1 MSAVRLASSARSD
14 TSSQYLLISTAI
26 TAPAQSMEMK
36 RLQSRGLISE
46 GMRTIHRILIGSMTC
61 LFASAC
67 SDSSN
72 SLEPEPQE
80 PEVTSTWDVIQTV
93 ILDKNCVECHVAGA
107 SFATQ
112 SDLVLTSNV
121 AYSQLINRTP
131 NNPTA
136 RADGLTLVGTEGL
149 ASAGKSFLW
158 EKINA
163 PNQAHYFDDHPGY
176 GALMPLGKP
185 PLTNGE
191 LEFVLQWILA
201 GAPSSGNV
209 VDLGLLDDTE
219 RYEAPEF
226 EPLPVPTS
234 GVQFHL
240 GPWDVAP
247 NFERE
252 FFYYEPLNND
262 QPLFVN
268 RVDMAMRPGS
278 HHLILYD
285 LSDNIPE
292 ILVPE
297 PQVFREIRDANGN
310 YIPST
315 LMITSHLN
323 FVTGTQWPRMTYH
336 YPPGVA
342 MRIPADAGFDINA
355 HYVNRSSE
363 IIQGEIYANLHTVDS
378 SQVEHVAERL
388 FMNNLDINLPPNATT
403 TLNKTFVVDN
413 KVQIFQ
419 LFSHAHEHMTE
430 FRVFIDGG
438 PRDGELVYIAYDWEH
453 PPILE
458 LNPTLTLEAGQGL
471 RLQATYNNDT
481 NSTINFG
488 FLSSDEM
495 MILFGAY
502 YVD

>member
-1 MSAVRLASSARSD
+1 MKAMRKA
-14 TSSQYLLISTAI
+14 LL
-26 TAPAQSMEMK
+26 
-36 RLQSRGLISE
+36 
-46 GMRTIHRILIGSMTC
+46 GSMTC
-61 LFASAC
+61 LLVSAC

-80 PEVTSTWDVIQTV
+80 PVATSTWDIIQTV

-112 SDLVLTSNV
+112 SDLVLTSSV
-121 AYSQLINRTP
+121 AYSQLVNRAP
-131 NNPTA
+131 KNPVA
-136 RADGLTLVGTEGL
+136 LADGLTLVGTEGL
-149 ASAGKSFLW
+149 ASIDKSFLW

-201 GAPSSGNV
+201 GAPAAGNV
-209 VDLGLLDDTE
+209 VDPDVLDNTE
-219 RYEAPEF
+219 RYEPPEF

-262 QPLFVN
+262 QALFVN

-285 LSDNIPE
+285 LSDDIPE
-292 ILVPE
+292 ILVPD
-297 PQVFREIRDANGN
+297 PQVFRDIRDTNGN

-323 FVTGTQWPRMTYH
+323 FVTGTQWPLMTYH

-342 MRIPADAGFDINA
+342 LRIPAGTGFDINV
-355 HYVNRSSE
+355 HYVNRSSQ

-388 FMNNLDINLPPNATT
+388 FMNNLDINLPPQTST
-403 TLNKTFVVDN
+403 TLTKTFVVDER
-413 KVQIFQ
+413 VQIFQ
-419 LFSHAHEHMTE
+419 LFSHAHEHMTD

-458 LNPTLTLEAGQGL
+458 LNPMLTLEKGQGL

-502 YVD
+502 YLD

>member
-1 MSAVRLASSARSD
+1 
-14 TSSQYLLISTAI
+14 
-26 TAPAQSMEMK
+26 MK
-36 RLQSRGLISE
+36 P
-46 GMRTIHRILIGSMTC
+46 IHRILLGSMTG
-61 LFASAC
+61 LLAWGC

-80 PEVTSTWDVIQTV
+80 PVATSTWDIIQTV

-112 SDLVLTSNV
+112 SDLVLTSSV
-121 AYSQLINRTP
+121 AYSQLVNRTP
-131 NNPTA
+131 KNPVA
-136 RADGLTLVGTEGL
+136 LADGLTLVGTEGL
-149 ASAGKSFLW
+149 ASVGKSFLW

-163 PNQAHYFDDHPGY
+163 PDQAHYFDDHPGY

-201 GAPSSGNV
+201 GAPADGNV
-209 VDLGLLDDTE
+209 VDPNVLDNIE
-219 RYEAPEF
+219 RYEPPAF

-262 QPLFVN
+262 QALFVN
-268 RVDMAMRPGS
+268 RVDMAMRSGS

-285 LSDNIPE
+285 LSDDIPE
-292 ILVPE
+292 ILVPD
-297 PQVFREIRDANGN
+297 PQVFRDIRDTNGN

-323 FVTGTQWPRMTYH
+323 FVTGTQWPLMTYH

-342 MRIPADAGFDINA
+342 LRIPAGTGFDINA
-355 HYVNRSSE
+355 HYVNRSSQ

-388 FMNNLDINLPPNATT
+388 FMNNLDINLPPQAST
-403 TLNKTFVVDN
+403 TLTKTFVVDE

-419 LFSHAHEHMTE
+419 LFSHAHEHMTD

>member
-1 MSAVRLASSARSD
+1 MSAVRLASLARSD

-121 AYSQLINRTP
+121 AYSQLVNRTP

-149 ASAGKSFLW
+149 ASVGKSFLW

-388 FMNNLDINLPPNATT
+388 FMNNVDINLPPNATT
-403 TLNKTFVVDN
+403 TLNKTFVVDK

-430 FRVFIDGG
+430 FRVFVDGG

>member
-1 MSAVRLASSARSD
+1 MSAVRLASLARSD

-121 AYSQLINRTP
+121 AYSQLVNRTP

-388 FMNNLDINLPPNATT
+388 FMNNVDINLPPNATT
-403 TLNKTFVVDN
+403 TLNKTFVVDK

-430 FRVFIDGG
+430 FRVFVDGG

>member
-36 RLQSRGLISE
+36 RLRSRGLISE

-388 FMNNLDINLPPNATT
+388 FMNNVDINLPPNATT
-403 TLNKTFVVDN
+403 TLNKTFVVDK

>member
-1 MSAVRLASSARSD
+1 MKAVSRTLARSL
-14 TSSQYLLISTAI
+14 TFMFIW
-26 TAPAQSMEMK
+26 
-36 RLQSRGLISE
+36 G
-46 GMRTIHRILIGSMTC
+46 
-61 LFASAC
+61 C
-67 SDSSN
+67 SDSPN
-72 SLEPEPQE
+72 STEPNPQE
-80 PEVTSTWDVIQTV
+80 PEVTSSWDIIQSVI
-93 ILDKNCVECHVAGA
+93 IDKNCVECHVAGA

-121 AYSQLINRTP
+121 AYSQLVNRTP
-131 NNPTA
+131 KNPVA

-149 ASAGKSFLW
+149 ASVGKSFLW
-158 EKINA
+158 EKINV

-201 GAPSSGNV
+201 GAPATGNV
-209 VDLGLLDDTE
+209 VDPNLLDNTE
-219 RYEAPEF
+219 RYEPPAF
-226 EPLPVPTS
+226 EPLATPAS
-234 GVQFHL
+234 GLQLHL
-240 GPWDVAP
+240 GPWEVAP

-262 QPLFVN
+262 QSLFVN

-285 LSDNIPE
+285 LDDNIPE
-292 ILVPE
+292 VLVPK
-297 PQVFREIRDANGN
+297 PQVFRDIRDASGN
-310 YIPST
+310 YIPGN
-315 LMITSHLN
+315 LMITPHLQ
-323 FVTGTQWPRMTYH
+323 FVTGTQWPSMTYH

-342 MRIPADAGFDINA
+342 LRIPAGTGLDINA
-355 HYVNRSSE
+355 HYVNRSGQP
-363 IIQGEIYANLHTVDS
+363 IQGEIYTNLHTVDS
-378 SQVEHVAERL
+378 SKVDHIAERL
-388 FMNNLDINLPPNATT
+388 FMNNVDINLPPNAIT
-403 TLNKTFVVDN
+403 TLTKTFVVDER
-413 KVQIFQ
+413 VQIFQ

-458 LNPTLTLEAGQGL
+458 LNPTLTLNAGQGL
-471 RLQATYNNDT
+471 RLEATYNNDT
-481 NSTINFG
+481 NYSINFG

>member
-1 MSAVRLASSARSD
+1 MSAVRLASLARSD
-14 TSSQYLLISTAI
+14 KSSQYLLISTAI

-149 ASAGKSFLW
+149 ASVGKSFLW

-209 VDLGLLDDTE
+209 VDLDLLDDTE

>member
-388 FMNNLDINLPPNATT
+388 FMNNVDIDLPPNATT
-403 TLNKTFVVDN
+403 TLNKTFVVDK

>member
-1 MSAVRLASSARSD
+1 
-14 TSSQYLLISTAI
+14 
-26 TAPAQSMEMK
+26 MK
-36 RLQSRGLISE
+36 P
-46 GMRTIHRILIGSMTC
+46 IHRILLGSMTG
-61 LFASAC
+61 LLAWGC

-80 PEVTSTWDVIQTV
+80 PVATSTWDIIQTV
-93 ILDKNCVECHVAGA
+93 IFDKNCVECHVAGA

-112 SDLVLTSNV
+112 SDLVLTSSV
-121 AYSQLINRTP
+121 AYSQLVNRAP
-131 NNPTA
+131 KNPVA
-136 RADGLTLVGTEGL
+136 LADGLTLVGTEGL
-149 ASAGKSFLW
+149 ASVGKSFLW

-163 PNQAHYFDDHPGY
+163 PDQAHYFDDHPGY

-201 GAPSSGNV
+201 GAPAAGNV
-209 VDLGLLDDTE
+209 VDPDVLDNIE
-219 RYEAPEF
+219 RYEPPEF

-262 QPLFVN
+262 QALFVN

-285 LSDNIPE
+285 LSDDIPE
-292 ILVPE
+292 ILVPD
-297 PQVFREIRDANGN
+297 PQVFRDIRDTNGN

-323 FVTGTQWPRMTYH
+323 FVTGTQWPLMTYH

-342 MRIPADAGFDINA
+342 LRIPAGTGFDINV
-355 HYVNRSSE
+355 HYVNRSSQ

-388 FMNNLDINLPPNATT
+388 FMNNLDINLPPQTST
-403 TLNKTFVVDN
+403 TLTKTFVVDER
-413 KVQIFQ
+413 VQIFQ
-419 LFSHAHEHMTE
+419 LFSHAHEHMTD

-458 LNPTLTLEAGQGL
+458 LNPTLTLEKGQGL

-502 YVD
+502 YLD

>member
-1 MSAVRLASSARSD
+1 
-14 TSSQYLLISTAI
+14 
-26 TAPAQSMEMK
+26 MK

-112 SDLVLTSNV
+112 SDLVLTSNI
-121 AYSQLINRTP
+121 AYSQLVNRTP

-234 GVQFHL
+234 GLQFHL

-388 FMNNLDINLPPNATT
+388 FMNNVDINLPPNATT
-403 TLNKTFVVDN
+403 TLNKTFVVDK

>member
-121 AYSQLINRTP
+121 AYSQLVNRTP

-388 FMNNLDINLPPNATT
+388 FMNNVDINLPPNATT
-403 TLNKTFVVDN
+403 TLNKTFVVDK

>member
-1 MSAVRLASSARSD
+1 MSAVRLASLARPD

-26 TAPAQSMEMK
+26 TAPAQSMEIK

-121 AYSQLINRTP
+121 AYSQLVNRTP

-149 ASAGKSFLW
+149 ASVGKSFLW

-388 FMNNLDINLPPNATT
+388 FMNNVDINLPPNATT
-403 TLNKTFVVDN
+403 TLNKTFVVDK

-430 FRVFIDGG
+430 FRVFVDGG

>member
-1 MSAVRLASSARSD
+1 MSAVSLASLARSD

-121 AYSQLINRTP
+121 AYSQLVNRTP

-388 FMNNLDINLPPNATT
+388 FMNNVDINLPPNATT
-403 TLNKTFVVDN
+403 TLNKTFVVDK

>member
-1 MSAVRLASSARSD
+1 MSAVRLASLARSD

-67 SDSSN
+67 SDGSN

-121 AYSQLINRTP
+121 AYSQLVNRTP

-388 FMNNLDINLPPNATT
+388 FMNNVDINLPPNATT
-403 TLNKTFVVDN
+403 TLNKTFVVDK

>member
-1 MSAVRLASSARSD
+1 MSAVRLASLARPD

-26 TAPAQSMEMK
+26 TAPAQSMEIK

-121 AYSQLINRTP
+121 AYSQLVNRTP

-403 TLNKTFVVDN
+403 TLNKTFVVDK

>member
-1 MSAVRLASSARSD
+1 MSAVRLASLARSD

-36 RLQSRGLISE
+36 RLRSRGLISE

-149 ASAGKSFLW
+149 ASVGKSFLW

-438 PRDGELVYIAYDWEH
+438 PHDGELVYIAYDWEH

>member
-1 MSAVRLASSARSD
+1 MSAVRLASLARSD

-121 AYSQLINRTP
+121 AYSQLVNRTP

-285 LSDNIPE
+285 LSENIPD

-297 PQVFREIRDANGN
+297 PQVFREIRDTKGN

-388 FMNNLDINLPPNATT
+388 FMNNVDINLPPNATT
-403 TLNKTFVVDN
+403 ILNKTFVVDK

>member
-1 MSAVRLASSARSD
+1 MSAVRLASLARSD

-36 RLQSRGLISE
+36 RLQSRGLTSE

-112 SDLVLTSNV
+112 SDLVLTSNI
-121 AYSQLINRTP
+121 AYSQLVNRTP

-149 ASAGKSFLW
+149 ASVGKSFLW

-388 FMNNLDINLPPNATT
+388 FMNNVDINLPPNATT
-403 TLNKTFVVDN
+403 TLNKTFVVDK

>member
-1 MSAVRLASSARSD
+1 MSAVRLASLARSD

-67 SDSSN
+67 SDGSN

-121 AYSQLINRTP
+121 AYSQLVNRTP

-219 RYEAPEF
+219 RYEPPEF

-388 FMNNLDINLPPNATT
+388 FMNNVDINLPPNATT
-403 TLNKTFVVDN
+403 TLNKTFVVDK

>member
-1 MSAVRLASSARSD
+1 MSAVRLASLARPD

-121 AYSQLINRTP
+121 AYSQLVNRTP

-388 FMNNLDINLPPNATT
+388 FMNNVDINLPPNATT
-403 TLNKTFVVDN
+403 TLNKTFVVDK

>member
-1 MSAVRLASSARSD
+1 MSAVRLASLARSD

-121 AYSQLINRTP
+121 AYSQLVNRTP

>member
-1 MSAVRLASSARSD
+1 MSAVRLASLARSD

-121 AYSQLINRTP
+121 AYSQLVNRTP

-323 FVTGTQWPRMTYH
+323 FVTGTQWPRMTHH

-388 FMNNLDINLPPNATT
+388 FMNNVDINLPPNATT
-403 TLNKTFVVDN
+403 TLNKTFVVDK

>member
-1 MSAVRLASSARSD
+1 MSAVRLASLARSD

-121 AYSQLINRTP
+121 AYSQLVNRTP

-219 RYEAPEF
+219 RYEPPEF

-262 QPLFVN
+262 QPLYVN

-388 FMNNLDINLPPNATT
+388 FMNNVDINLPPNATT
-403 TLNKTFVVDN
+403 TLNKTFVVDK

>member
-1 MSAVRLASSARSD
+1 MSAVRLASLARSD

-26 TAPAQSMEMK
+26 TSPAQSMEMK
-36 RLQSRGLISE
+36 SLQSRGLISE

-121 AYSQLINRTP
+121 AYSQLVNRTP

-163 PNQAHYFDDHPGY
+163 PNQAHYFDDHQGY
-176 GALMPLGKP
+176 GALLPLGKP

-219 RYEAPEF
+219 RYELPEF

-388 FMNNLDINLPPNATT
+388 FMNNVDINLPPNATT
-403 TLNKTFVVDN
+403 TLNKTFVVDK

>member
-1 MSAVRLASSARSD
+1 MSAVRLASLARSD

-121 AYSQLINRTP
+121 AYSQLVNRTP

-388 FMNNLDINLPPNATT
+388 FMNNVDINLPPNATT

>member
-1 MSAVRLASSARSD
+1 MKAMRKA
-14 TSSQYLLISTAI
+14 LL
-26 TAPAQSMEMK
+26 
-36 RLQSRGLISE
+36 
-46 GMRTIHRILIGSMTC
+46 GSMTC
-61 LFASAC
+61 LLVSAC

-80 PEVTSTWDVIQTV
+80 PVATSTWDIIQTV

-112 SDLVLTSNV
+112 SDLVLTSSV
-121 AYSQLINRTP
+121 AYSQLVNRAP
-131 NNPTA
+131 KNPVA
-136 RADGLTLVGTEGL
+136 LADGLTLVGTEGL
-149 ASAGKSFLW
+149 ASIDKSFLW

-163 PNQAHYFDDHPGY
+163 PNHAHYFDDHPGY

-201 GAPSSGNV
+201 GAPAAGNV
-209 VDLGLLDDTE
+209 VDPDVLDNTE
-219 RYEAPEF
+219 RYEPPAF

-234 GVQFHL
+234 GVQLHL

-262 QPLFVN
+262 QALFVN

-285 LSDNIPE
+285 LSDDIPE
-292 ILVPE
+292 ILVPD
-297 PQVFREIRDANGN
+297 PQVFRDIRDTNGN

-323 FVTGTQWPRMTYH
+323 FVTGTQWPLMTYH

-342 MRIPADAGFDINA
+342 LRIPAGTGFDINA
-355 HYVNRSSE
+355 HYVNRSSQ

-388 FMNNLDINLPPNATT
+388 FMNNLDINLPPQTST
-403 TLNKTFVVDN
+403 TLTKTFVVDER
-413 KVQIFQ
+413 VQIFQ
-419 LFSHAHEHMTE
+419 LFSHAHEHMTD

-502 YVD
+502 YLD

>member
-1 MSAVRLASSARSD
+1 MSAVRLASLARSD

-121 AYSQLINRTP
+121 AYSQLVNRTP

-149 ASAGKSFLW
+149 ASVGKSFLW

-336 YPPGVA
+336 YPPCVA

-388 FMNNLDINLPPNATT
+388 FMNNVDINLPPNATT
-403 TLNKTFVVDN
+403 TLNKTFVVDK

>member
-67 SDSSN
+67 SDGSN

-121 AYSQLINRTP
+121 AYSQLVNRTP

-219 RYEAPEF
+219 RYEPPEF

-388 FMNNLDINLPPNATT
+388 FMNNVDIDLPPNATT
-403 TLNKTFVVDN
+403 TLNKTFVVDK

>member
-1 MSAVRLASSARSD
+1 MSAVRLASLARSD

-72 SLEPEPQE
+72 SLDPEPQE

-121 AYSQLINRTP
+121 AYSQLVNRTP

-149 ASAGKSFLW
+149 ASVGKSFLW

-388 FMNNLDINLPPNATT
+388 FMNNVDINLPPNATT
-403 TLNKTFVVDN
+403 TLNKTFVVDK

>member
-1 MSAVRLASSARSD
+1 MSAVRLASLARPD

-121 AYSQLINRTP
+121 AYSQLVNRTP

-342 MRIPADAGFDINA
+342 MRIPAAAGCDINA

-388 FMNNLDINLPPNATT
+388 FMNNVDINLPPNATT
-403 TLNKTFVVDN
+403 TLNKTFVVDK

>member
-1 MSAVRLASSARSD
+1 MSAVSLASLARSD

-121 AYSQLINRTP
+121 AYSQLVNRTP

-149 ASAGKSFLW
+149 ASVGKSFLW

-219 RYEAPEF
+219 RYEPPEF

-403 TLNKTFVVDN
+403 TLNKTFVVDK

>member
-1 MSAVRLASSARSD
+1 MSAVRLASLARSD

-121 AYSQLINRTP
+121 AYSQLVNRTP

-209 VDLGLLDDTE
+209 VALGLLDDTE

-388 FMNNLDINLPPNATT
+388 FMNNVDINLPPNATT
-403 TLNKTFVVDN
+403 TLNKTFVVDK

>member
-1 MSAVRLASSARSD
+1 MSAVRLASLARSD

-149 ASAGKSFLW
+149 ASVGKSFLW

-201 GAPSSGNV
+201 GAPSSGNG

>member
-1 MSAVRLASSARSD
+1 MSAVRLASLARSD

-72 SLEPEPQE
+72 SLDPEPQE

-388 FMNNLDINLPPNATT
+388 FMNNVDINLPPNATT
-403 TLNKTFVVDN
+403 TLNKTFVVDK

>member
-1 MSAVRLASSARSD
+1 MSAVRLASLARSD

-36 RLQSRGLISE
+36 RLQSRGLTSE

-388 FMNNLDINLPPNATT
+388 FMNNVDINLPPNATT
-403 TLNKTFVVDN
+403 TLNKTFVVDK

>member
-1 MSAVRLASSARSD
+1 MSAVRLASLARSD

-121 AYSQLINRTP
+121 AYSQLVNRTP

-149 ASAGKSFLW
+149 ASVGKSFLW

-262 QPLFVN
+262 QPLYVN

-388 FMNNLDINLPPNATT
+388 FMNNVDINLPPNATT
-403 TLNKTFVVDN
+403 TLNKTFVVDK

>member
-1 MSAVRLASSARSD
+1 MSAVRLASLARSD

-112 SDLVLTSNV
+112 SDLVLTSNI
-121 AYSQLINRTP
+121 AYSQLVNRTP

-149 ASAGKSFLW
+149 ASVGKSFLW

-219 RYEAPEF
+219 RYEPPEF

-388 FMNNLDINLPPNATT
+388 FMNNVDINLPPNATT
-403 TLNKTFVVDN
+403 TLNKTFVVDK